1 MRIPAFQGLLIP
13 FVLTTMVAGTTAG
26 CATGKIWS
34 FDEESEVEAGATQHA
49 LILKRFG
56 AYNDT
61 KISDYVSSI
70 GNKVA
75 ATSDRP
81 SLRWQFTVLDSPT
94 PNAFAT
100 QGGYVYITRGM
111 LALLQSDA
119 ELAAILSHETG
130 HICAQDIPHQQAVGN
145 IMELGVLATIVAV
158 PEFLLFP
165 PLAAAPE
172 GAGMA
177 AISRKDELNADQR
190 GTEFLRRAG
199 FSPETMQTTMEL
211 LASMEVY
218 DRDQQ
223 KAAGG
228 KQSAWWHRVYASHP
242 TIEKRQ
248 EKLAA
253 MTNQPHT
260 ETATNPQPDFLAHL
274 NGIEFGSAKVEGIPY
289 NHMRYFAQW
298 RLALEV
304 PEGWLVWMDEKRD
317 QLWLVR
323 PDWKARL
330 QLERITT
337 LDVDNPC
344 KTLANLMAPSSVTE
358 LKSVRE
364 YGPSSCTGVVHKSIP
379 TLFGGRTQTIRAGV
393 IANSKAA
400 WYGYSFYGYADEK
413 AFIENDAIFLSV
425 AKSTESVQ
433 ATDGLPKPLS
443 LHIRRAKT
451 GDSFASLARNS
462 RIPGKNT
469 ESLLRLLNRRYPDG
483 ELQAG
488 ELIKIIE

>member
-49 LILKRFG
+49 LILRRFG

-61 KISDYVSSI
+61 KISNYVSSI

-100 QGGYVYITRGM
+100 QGGYVYITRGI

-119 ELAAILSHETG
+119 ELAAILSHEIG
-130 HICAQDIPHQQAVGN
+130 HICTQDIPHKQAVGN
-145 IMELGVLATIVAV
+145 MMVLGVLVMI
-158 PEFLLFP
+158 PELLLAP
-165 PLAAAPE
+165 ELAAAPA

-177 AISRKDELNADQR
+177 AISRKDELNADR
-190 GTEFLRRAG
+190 HGTEYLQRAG
-199 FSPETMQTTMEL
+199 FPPETMQTAMDVLT
-211 LASMEVY
+211 SMEAY
-218 DRDQQ
+218 EREQQ
-223 KAAGG
+223 KSIGN
-228 KQSAWWHRVYASHP
+228 KTLSLWHRVNASHP
-242 TIEKRQ
+242 TTETRQ
-248 EKLAA
+248 EKLAE
-253 MTNQPHT
+253 MTNQTHP
-260 ETATNPQPDFLAHL
+260 ETTTTPQPDFLTRL

-289 NHMRYFAQW
+289 NHKRYFAQW

-344 KTLANLMAPSSVTE
+344 KTLASLMAPSSVTE
-358 LKSVRE
+358 LKSVHE
-364 YGPSSCTGVVHKSIP
+364 HGPSSCTGIVHKSVP
-379 TLFGGRTQTIRAGV
+379 ALFSHHIIRVGV
-393 IANSKAA
+393 IANSNAA
-400 WYGYSFYGYADEK
+400 WYGYSFHGYADEN

-469 ESLLRLLNRRYPDG
+469 ESLLRLLNRRYPNG
-483 ELQAG
+483 EPAAG
-488 ELIKIIE
+488 ELIKTID